1 MESYLEILH
10 EIADIITNSEEM
22 RHIVEEKPEELKK
35 KESELSRLREQNE
48 DTEKQIEEMRKELA
62 GIDMDLNANRLLQ
75 KKYENQLLLVK
86 KAKEMTA
93 LNNEI
98 YNVKRLID
106 ELTAKRH
113 QKGDELE
120 TLNDAYETAK
130 EDYEAREA
138 ELGRERTLVEEKIS
152 ELKPEYDALKNMKA
166 DLLKKLPPHVSG
178 MVRTMEKAGKFQHII
193 MATVNNGHCGVC
205 KMQLPPQLVSEVRRA
220 REVKQ
225 CPYCGRILFW
235 DRT

>member
-35 KESELSRLREQNE
+35 KETELNGLKVKSE
-48 DTEKQIEEMRKELA
+48 EKEKRIEEARKELA

-75 KKYENQLLLVK
+75 KKYENQVLLVK

-98 YNVKRLID
+98 YNVKRIID

-113 QKGDELE
+113 QKGQELE
-120 TLNDAYETAK
+120 TLTEEYNTAKEAYETME
-130 EDYEAREA
+130 ED
-138 ELGRERTLVEEKIS
+138 LGRERSLVEEKIS
-152 ELKPEYDALKNMKA
+152 ELKPEYEALKSMKT

-178 MVRTMEKAGKFQHII
+178 MVKTMEKTGKFQHII
-193 MATVNNGHCGVC
+193 MAPVNNGLCGVC

>member
-22 RHIVEEKPEELKK
+22 RHIVEEKPEELKT
-35 KESELSRLREQNE
+35 KESELSRLREKNE
-48 DTEKQIEEMRKELA
+48 ETESRIEAMRKELA
-62 GIDMDLNANRLLQ
+62 GIDMDLKANQLLH

-86 KAKEMTA
+86 KAKEMTT

-98 YNVKRLID
+98 YNVKRIVE

-113 QKGDELE
+113 EKGDALEALNGAYHSAKEEYEAMAAELE
-120 TLNDAYETAK
+120 
-130 EDYEAREA
+130 
-138 ELGRERTLVEEKIS
+138 RERALVEEKIS
-152 ELKPEYDALKNMKA
+152 ELKPEYDALKAMKA

-178 MVRTMEKAGKFQHII
+178 MVKTMEKAGKFQHII

>member
-35 KESELSRLREQNE
+35 KESELNGLKEKNE
-48 DTEKQIEEMRKELA
+48 EMETRIEEIRKELA

-75 KKYENQLLLVK
+75 KKYENQVLLVK

-98 YNVKRLID
+98 YNVKRIID
-106 ELTAKRH
+106 ELSAKRH
-113 QKGDELE
+113 QKGEELE
-120 TLNDAYETAK
+120 KLNEEYSKAK
-130 EDYEAREA
+130 EDYETLVE
-138 ELGRERTLVEEKIS
+138 ELGRERALVEEKIS
-152 ELKPEYDALKNMKA
+152 ELKPEYEALKGMKA
-166 DLLKKLPPHVSG
+166 DLLNKLPPHVSG
-178 MVRTMEKAGKFQHII
+178 MVKTMEKEGKFQHVI
-193 MATVNNGHCGVC
+193 MATVNNGNCGVC

-220 REVKQ
+220 REIKQ

>member
-48 DTEKQIEEMRKELA
+48 DMEKQIEEMRKELA

-138 ELGRERTLVEEKIS
+138 ELGRERTLVREKIS

-166 DLLKKLPPHVSG
+166 DLLKKLPSHVSG

>member
-48 DTEKQIEEMRKELA
+48 DMEKQIEEMRKELA

-98 YNVKRLID
+98 YNVKRLSD

-138 ELGRERTLVEEKIS
+138 ELGRERALVEEKIS